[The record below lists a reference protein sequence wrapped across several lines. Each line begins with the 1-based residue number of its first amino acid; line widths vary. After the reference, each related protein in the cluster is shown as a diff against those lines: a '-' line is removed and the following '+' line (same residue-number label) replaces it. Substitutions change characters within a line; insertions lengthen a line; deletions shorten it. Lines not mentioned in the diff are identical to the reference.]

1 VRASGLGF
9 LDARLYIR
17 PMRGKR
23 KRERRVATREVS
35 RLKASPAAFIGLI
48 DAPDEASA
56 IKAAIKQFAIRPQDQ
71 KRLIAV
77 RHR

>member
-1 VRASGLGF
+1 MRASGLGF

-17 PMRGKR
+17 LMRGGR
-23 KRERRVATREVS
+23 KRERRVATWEVS

-56 IKAAIKQFAIRPQDQ
+56 IKAAIKQFTIRPQDQ

-77 RHR
+77 RHQ